1 MKRAIEAMKTCTS
14 LVLAWLPGA
23 RHLVLF
29 GAEGSCCSWHVDCIE
44 FLRCMQV
51 TQTQPAAASSRS
63 DAAVAARHAEFS
75 ALSGQ
80 AAEPAPAQP
89 RQRGVDLNVASDLND
104 ILAERDAC
112 GVRWHF
118 GFSHCTCPASTAQ
131 CCPSAASLLNTYLH
145 AVQVGFIANLRSELS
160 HTVVEKA
167 LLALSC
173 MEHRGACS
181 ADEVSGDGAGIM
193 TAVPWELLKAECP
206 DLELHEK
213 TTGCAS

>member
-1 MKRAIEAMKTCTS
+1 
-14 LVLAWLPGA
+14 
-23 RHLVLF
+23 
-29 GAEGSCCSWHVDCIE
+29 
-44 FLRCMQV
+44 MQV
-51 TQTQPAAASSRS
+51 TQTQSAAASSRS
-63 DAAVAARHAEFS
+63 DAAVVARHAEFS

-131 CCPSAASLLNTYLH
+131 CCPAAASLLNTYLH

-213 TTGCAS
+213 TTGCASSWAHARASAVETCPTFECNRASSSAWRHLLWLLTG

>member
-1 MKRAIEAMKTCTS
+1 MWRQTS
-14 LVLAWLPGA
+14 
-23 RHLVLF
+23 
-29 GAEGSCCSWHVDCIE
+29 
-44 FLRCMQV
+44 
-51 TQTQPAAASSRS
+51 TTSSRS
-63 DAAVAARHAEFS
+63 GMPAGCVRTWPHHTVTAPLHLHHTALLA
-75 ALSGQ
+75 ALSLK
-80 AAEPAPAQP
+80 AHA
-89 RQRGVDLNVASDLND
+89 R
-104 ILAERDAC
+104 
-112 GVRWHF
+112 
-118 GFSHCTCPASTAQ
+118 
-131 CCPSAASLLNTYLH
+131 

-213 TTGCAS
+213 TTGCATSMDMRTSISYGHQLRRHGLHSDATEHQAGHGGTCSGC

>member
-1 MKRAIEAMKTCTS
+1 
-14 LVLAWLPGA
+14 
-23 RHLVLF
+23 
-29 GAEGSCCSWHVDCIE
+29 
-44 FLRCMQV
+44 MQV
-51 TQTQPAAASSRS
+51 TQTQAAAASSRS

-112 GVRWHF
+112 GVRRHI
-118 GFSHCTCPASTAQ
+118 GFSHWTVPAATVQYCPAAMGR
-131 CCPSAASLLNTYLH
+131 LNPYLY

-213 TTGCAS
+213 TTGCAPSWSVRMRISYGGKACCRAQSRAEQQAGHGKQGMAASVVFAF

>member
-1 MKRAIEAMKTCTS
+1 
-14 LVLAWLPGA
+14 
-23 RHLVLF
+23 
-29 GAEGSCCSWHVDCIE
+29 
-44 FLRCMQV
+44 MQV

-112 GVRWHF
+112 GVHWHF
-118 GFSHCTCPASTAQ
+118 GFSHCTCPASATQ
-131 CCPSAASLLNTYLH
+131 HCPAAAVSLNTCSC

-213 TTGCAS
+213 TTGCATSMDMRTGISYGHQLWRHGLRWNATEHRAGHGGTCSGC

>member
-1 MKRAIEAMKTCTS
+1 
-14 LVLAWLPGA
+14 
-23 RHLVLF
+23 
-29 GAEGSCCSWHVDCIE
+29 
-44 FLRCMQV
+44 MQV

-112 GVRWHF
+112 GVCLHV
-118 GFSHCTCPASTAQ
+118 GFSHCTCPASTARY
-131 CCPSAASLLNTYLH
+131 CPAAAILLKTYSY

-206 DLELHEK
+206 NLELHEK
-213 TTGCAS
+213 TTGCAAPWSLLLGSSCGVMGCCSHRVHQSMEQGIATCACILTV